1 MREGVCERN
10 HFSIQFFSSS
20 LFYNLMSSLTFPFN
34 QQVNSLNSEVMSE
47 IQSILKK
54 IQSDSSIKS
63 AVIISGKPGCFI
75 AGADISML
83 AACKTADQVKQI
95 SKSGQQILA
104 EIESSSKPI
113 VAAISGSC
121 LGGGL
126 EVILIIGF
134 TVEVCGNT

>member
-1 MREGVCERN
+1 
-10 HFSIQFFSSS
+10 
-20 LFYNLMSSLTFPFN
+20 
-34 QQVNSLNSEVMSE
+34 MSE
-47 IQSILKK
+47 IQSILRR
-54 IQSDSSIKS
+54 IQSDSSIRS

-95 SKSGQQILA
+95 SKSGQQILS
-104 EIESSSKPI
+104 EIESSPKPI

-126 EVILIIGF
+126 EVIWILG
-134 TVEVCGNT
+134 

>member
-1 MREGVCERN
+1 MY
-10 HFSIQFFSSS
+10 S
-20 LFYNLMSSLTFPFN
+20 LIFPFN

-134 TVEVCGNT
+134 TVEVCANT

>member
-1 MREGVCERN
+1 MEEHWLIR
-10 HFSIQFFSSS
+10 SP
-20 LFYNLMSSLTFPFN
+20 YD

-47 IQSILKK
+47 IQSILRR

-75 AGADISML
+75 AGADINML

-95 SKSGQQILA
+95 SKSGQQILG
-104 EIESSSKPI
+104 EIESSPKPI

-126 EVILIIGF
+126 EVYIIINFQPTKKSKNFKGILWSYKK
-134 TVEVCGNT
+134 